1 MSKEINT
8 FQKLMD
14 SQRQWSDNTFD
25 SGNFSAERSVAI
37 SHHLQ
42 KESRE
47 LTEATV
53 NCLQDPTEENFC
65 RLTEEVAD
73 CQLLLL
79 DIAAHMGFDVNV
91 ILCASRS
98 KHEINKS
105 RKWGKPD
112 VNGVVEHIR

>member
-1 MSKEINT
+1 MSNELKN

-14 SQRQWSDNTFD
+14 AQRQWSDNTFD
-25 SGNFSAERSVAI
+25 SGNFSAMRSIAI

-53 NCLQDPTEENFC
+53 NCLRDPTEENFC
-65 RLTEEVAD
+65 RLTEEIAD

-79 DIAAHMGFDVNV
+79 DIAAHMGFGVD
-91 ILCASRS
+91 IIISACRS

-112 VNGVVEHIR
+112 ANGVVEHIR